1 MASIKTNVAYSV
13 ILNVTK
19 ILFPFITA
27 PYASRVLGVENIGIA
42 SFATTYTAYFVL
54 LAMLGIPT
62 YGMRA
67 IAKSKDSLSR
77 EKTFTELFSIV
88 AICSAVVSVAYI
100 ASIYLVPSL
109 YEQRMYLLLMG
120 ISLYLTPLN
129 IDWYFSGKE
138 NFKLITIR
146 TIIIKILMI
155 AFLFIFVR
163 DRGDLA
169 NYILLN
175 VGVLTINH
183 IWNWFYL
190 FKYEISGLHFKALN
204 LRIHIKPTL
213 LLFASIIA
221 ISIYTMLDTL
231 MLGFMSS
238 YEEVG
243 YYSSAIKMCK
253 IAVTFVTASS
263 AVVFVKIAALKE
275 QNDFNEMKR
284 VLERSF
290 SFMYTFAIPITVGL
304 IVIAPRFVPLF
315 FGEEFLPTIFPM
327 QLLSLLV
334 IIIGLGSVF
343 GNQIVQATGH
353 DKQYIRAI
361 PCGAVANVVLNLILI
376 PRYGAVGASVASVVA
391 ECFMTLSVLYIS
403 TKIIKLSYRIGELIK
418 PIVASLPIVILGY
431 GLTYINFNDFEYLA
445 ILVTLS
451 TIFYM
456 GLMYFAFKN
465 DVIVP
470 IVNGVLLKLKIKL

>member
-27 PYASRVLGVENIGIA
+27 PYAARVLGVENIGIA
-42 SFATTYTAYFVL
+42 SFATTYTAYFVM

-67 IAKSKDSLSR
+67 IAKCKDSLSH

-88 AICSAVVSVAYI
+88 AICTLLVTAIYI
-100 ASIYLVPSL
+100 ASIYFVPTL
-109 YEQRMYLLLMG
+109 YEQRLYLLLMG

-138 NFKLITIR
+138 NFRLITIR

-155 AFLFIFVR
+155 AALFIFVR
-163 DRGDLA
+163 DRDDLA
-169 NYILLN
+169 AYILLN
-175 VGVLTINH
+175 VGVLTLNH
-183 IWNWFYL
+183 IWNWVYL
-190 FKYEISGLHFKALN
+190 FKYEISGLRFKGLN
-204 LRIHIKPTL
+204 LRMHIKPTL

-231 MLGFMSS
+231 MLGFISS

-275 QNDFNEMKR
+275 QNDFSEMKR
-284 VLERSF
+284 VLEQSF
-290 SFMYTFAIPITVGL
+290 SFMYTFAVPITIGL
-304 IVIAPRFVPLF
+304 IVIAPRFVPF
-315 FGEEFLPTIFPM
+315 FYGSEFALSILPM
-327 QLLSLLV
+327 QILSLLILV
-334 IIIGLGSVF
+334 IGLNNIYGP
-343 GNQIVQATGH
+343 QILQSTGC
-353 DKQYIRAI
+353 DKQFVM
-361 PCGAVANVVLNLILI
+361 AVLFGTVSNFGLNLLLI
-376 PRYGAVGASVASVVA
+376 PKLGATGASVASVIA
-391 ECFMTLSVLYIS
+391 EIIVTIAVLLFSLKVVKLTYSIKTLLQ
-403 TKIIKLSYRIGELIK
+403 
-418 PIVASLPIVILGY
+418 PIVSSMPFIGVYMILNKVN
-431 GLTYINFNDFEYLA
+431 LTDFEYLS
-445 ILVTLS
+445 ILITSCGFVYF
-451 TIFYM
+451 IM
-456 GLMYFAFKN
+456 MYFLIKN
-465 DVIVP
+465 DIV
-470 IVNGVLLKLKIKL
+470 VNIINDVLRKFSHK